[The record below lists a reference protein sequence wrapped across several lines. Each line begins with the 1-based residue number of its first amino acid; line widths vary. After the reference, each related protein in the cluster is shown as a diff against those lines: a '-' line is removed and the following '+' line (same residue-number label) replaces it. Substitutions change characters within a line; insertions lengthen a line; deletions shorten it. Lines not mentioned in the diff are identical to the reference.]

1 MNRSAGDE
9 SPSRDW
15 FPFALLL
22 LAAVVPALFTLDAP
36 WLWDDAALIANAS
49 AFDEVDEIP
58 DAWTSELWFDGRPGP
73 PLYRPVPRTLW
84 IIQHLLGGGSP
95 IPFRLLSILL
105 HAGVVLLLFAYL
117 QTHVRRTTALIASV
131 LFAVFPIH
139 TEVIVQAASQS
150 ELLAAGFGLAS
161 LLLWKRSKPGA
172 ALLFFALA
180 VLSKE
185 SAAAI
190 AVLGWLETPSPKRR
204 MIPAGIAALAIVA
217 CATWMRLAVDSG
229 SAEIPALDNPASL
242 LPHFPRILT
251 ALWVQCLYLWKAL
264 IPWNLAADYSYREI
278 PLVMSLGD
286 LRAWAGLGL
295 AVGSAVLIV
304 KRSRGWKGVLAWWVL
319 FLPASNLLFPIG
331 TIMGERLAFFPS
343 AGLAYFL
350 AVRVSGIRTSRLKP
364 AMIIVVL
371 VLASLS
377 AVRYRDWS
385 SGERFHEVL
394 VVDAPN
400 NAKAWSSMGVWLAG
414 EGRMEESIASYDRS
428 IELYPYDGAAHFNR
442 ANALLR
448 LGRTQE
454 AIDGYQRVMKLS
466 PGQTE
471 AERLLRELLAR

>member
-1 MNRSAGDE
+1 MKRSAGDE
-9 SPSRDW
+9 TPSRDW
-15 FPFALLL
+15 LPFALLL
-22 LAAVVPALFTLDAP
+22 LVAVLPRLFTLGAP
-36 WLWDDAALIANAS
+36 WLWDDTALIANAN
-49 AFDEVDEIP
+49 AFDEVSEIP
-58 DAWTSELWFDGRPGP
+58 GAWTSELWYDGRPGS

-84 IIQHLLGGGSP
+84 ILQHALGGGSP
-95 IPFRLLSILL
+95 IPFRLVSILL
-105 HAGVVLLLFAYL
+105 HAGVVVLLFAYL
-117 QTHVRRTTALIASV
+117 QTHVRRKTALIASL
-131 LFAVFPIH
+131 LFAVFPVH

-161 LLLWKRSKPGA
+161 LLFWKRSRPAA

-204 MIPAGIAALAIVA
+204 MIPAGLAVLAIVA
-217 CATWMRLAVDSG
+217 CATWARLSVDAG
-229 SAEIPALDNPASL
+229 STEIPALDNPASL

-251 ALWVQCLYLWKAL
+251 ALWVQCLYLWKTL
-264 IPWNLAADYSYREI
+264 IPLNLAADYSYREI

-286 LRAWAGLGL
+286 LRALAGLGL
-295 AVGSAVLIV
+295 AIGSAVLIV

-377 AVRYRDWS
+377 VVRYRDWS
-385 SGERFHEVL
+385 SGERFHEAFVE
-394 VVDAPN
+394 DAPN
-400 NAKAWSSMGVWLAG
+400 NAKAWSARGVWLAG
-414 EGRMEESIASYDRS
+414 DGRMEEAIASYDRS
-428 IELYPYDGAAHFNR
+428 IELYPYDGTAHFNR
-442 ANALLR
+442 ANALVR

-454 AIDGYQRVMKLS
+454 AIDGYQRVVQLS
-466 PGQTE
+466 PGQTD
-471 AERLLRELLAR
+471 AKRLLRELLAR